1 MVIGYPPVSRFKL
14 QRSPN
19 YEPWLSRK
27 TQLPVFSPS
36 TELVTLGLS
45 AMVYIVLRQFQITI
59 YLPLHHTGET
69 SVFQDII
76 GISAR
81 HSLKW
86 QRRTLLHRSA
96 LIRAQQCIRRIEP
109 WHRAALRR
117 DTAVRQRCR
126 IQLSGLVMNLPG
138 AEVLC
143 IQCIIQSNLH
153 VLYISDINVKTV
165 TYCIH
170 SLS

>member
-1 MVIGYPPVSRFKL
+1 MNPGSAGKHNNLFFLRALTSVIGSISDGPYCPYEVSNRHTYNL
-14 QRSPN
+14 
-19 YEPWLSRK
+19 Y
-27 TQLPVFSPS
+27 
-36 TELVTLGLS
+36 
-45 AMVYIVLRQFQITI
+45 

-86 QRRTLLHRSA
+86 QRRTLLHRRA